1 MARVPQ
7 FEFPAQM
14 RELAER
20 NVAQV
25 RAACGQFMDAARK
38 AQDMI
43 GTMVPDNPMTAGM
56 KQVQDYTMRL
66 TQQNMDASFSL
77 ASELATAKDFK
88 EMLEIQSRHTQQ
100 QMAAYSTQAQELGR
114 LMADAAQ
121 NGQIKGSRGDGQLSI
136 PVVW

>member
-1 MARVPQ
+1 MARTPQ

-20 NVAQV
+20 NVEQV

-43 GTMVPDNPMTAGM
+43 GAMVPDNPLTAGM
-56 KQVQDYTMRL
+56 KEVQERTMRFA
-66 TQQNMDASFSL
+66 QQNIDASFLL
-77 ASELATAKDFK
+77 ASELAKARDFP
-88 EMLEIQSRHTQQ
+88 EMLNIQSRHAQL

-114 LMADAAQ
+114 LMADAAKT
-121 NGQIKGSRGDGQLSI
+121 GQIK
-136 PVVW
+136 V